1 MNPRPADAAAIEAA
15 AAELAAGRLVVFPTE
30 TVYGLGAD
38 AASAEAVAAIY
49 RLKGRPPDHPLI
61 VHVSGAAQ
69 ARRWAYWSEAAQR
82 LAEAFWPGPLTL
94 ILERL
99 PEAPAWAC
107 GGEASIG
114 LRAPAHPVAHALL
127 QAFERHGGMGVAA
140 PSANRF
146 GRVSPTRASHVI
158 DDLGAEAPLVLDGGS
173 CEVGLE
179 STIVDLSRGR
189 PVLLRPG
196 GLSSASIEAVLGQA
210 LASADAAAPRA
221 SGTLAAHY
229 APRTPLE
236 LLASDRIE
244 ARLRELARRGVKAAA
259 WTRNRPDCGE
269 ARWEPALAQPER
281 FAHELYHTI
290 RRLDREGFDRILIE
304 LPPEAGNW
312 AAALDRL
319 RRAAAGA
326 PAPD

>member
-1 MNPRPADAAAIEAA
+1 MNPRPADDAAIETA

-61 VHVSGAAQ
+61 VHVSGAGQ
-69 ARRWAYWSEAAQR
+69 ARRWARWSEAAQR

-99 PEAPAWAC
+99 PGAPSWAC
-107 GGEASIG
+107 GGQASIG
-114 LRAPAHPVAHALL
+114 LRAPAHPVARALL
-127 QAFERHGGMGVAA
+127 QAFERLGGMGVAA

-158 DDLGAEAPLVLDGGS
+158 DDLGAEAPLVLDGGP

-179 STIVDLSRGR
+179 STIVDLTRDR

-196 GLSSASIEAVLGQA
+196 GLASASIEAVLGQT
-210 LASADAAAPRA
+210 LAPADADAPRA

-244 ARLRELARRGVKAAA
+244 ARLRELARRGVRAAA
-259 WTRNRPDCGE
+259 WTRSRPDCGE
-269 ARWEPALAQPER
+269 VRWEPAPTRPER

-290 RRLDREGFDRILIE
+290 RRLDREGFERILIE
-304 LPPEAGNW
+304 LPPEAGDW
-312 AAALDRL
+312 AATLDRL